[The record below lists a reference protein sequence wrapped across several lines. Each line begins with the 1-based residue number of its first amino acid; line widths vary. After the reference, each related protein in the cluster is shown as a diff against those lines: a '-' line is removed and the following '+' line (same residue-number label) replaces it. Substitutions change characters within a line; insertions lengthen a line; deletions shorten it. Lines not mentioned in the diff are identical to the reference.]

1 MQATSTACEDN
12 QSVPEG
18 KPRKESSK
26 RLTPEDYSKVGILK
40 NYDWSVK
47 GREAHD
53 KEMVKYRQ
61 YLMKLC
67 SLSHEVEEAINQK
80 EP

>member
-1 MQATSTACEDN
+1 MQASTVCSEETGYERKP
-12 QSVPEG
+12 QKEG
-18 KPRKESSK
+18 SK
-26 RLTPEDYSKVGILK
+26 RLTPDDYSNAGILK
-40 NYDWSVK
+40 LYDWSVK

-67 SLSHEVEEAINQK
+67 KISHDVEASINHK
-80 EP
+80 ET